1 MSAGPPAIPPQRRR
15 ARLHVGA
22 FRYSAVELLLA
33 LVLLFVSAP
42 LVEDLP
48 HGDLIEVVL
57 LTLVMVSAVLAVGGS
72 RRSLVVALVLV
83 SPALVGKWIHHLRP
97 DLISPLVHIIAAMVF
112 FLFVI
117 AHLLLFILRAGRVDV
132 NVLCAGLS
140 GYLLLGLLWIPAY
153 LLIAS
158 VDPGSFALKA
168 PSGTDA
174 QMDGFHAFYFSF
186 ITLCTVGYG
195 DVTPVSRMARMLA
208 VTEAITGIFYVAVLI
223 SRLVAVYSTT
233 QRHDGGGPQVPDR
246 KPTDPDP
253 KL

>member
-1 MSAGPPAIPPQRRR
+1 
-15 ARLHVGA
+15 
-22 FRYSAVELLLA
+22 
-33 LVLLFVSAP
+33 
-42 LVEDLP
+42 
-48 HGDLIEVVL
+48 
-57 LTLVMVSAVLAVGGS
+57 
-72 RRSLVVALVLV
+72 
-83 SPALVGKWIHHLRP
+83 LVGKWIHHLRP

-233 QRHDGGGPQVPDR
+233 QRHDGGGPQVPDQ
-246 KPTDPDP
+246 KPTDPAP

>member
-1 MSAGPPAIPPQRRR
+1 
-15 ARLHVGA
+15 
-22 FRYSAVELLLA
+22 
-33 LVLLFVSAP
+33 
-42 LVEDLP
+42 
-48 HGDLIEVVL
+48 
-57 LTLVMVSAVLAVGGS
+57 
-72 RRSLVVALVLV
+72 
-83 SPALVGKWIHHLRP
+83 
-97 DLISPLVHIIAAMVF
+97 
-112 FLFVI
+112 
-117 AHLLLFILRAGRVDV
+117 VDV

-140 GYLLLGLLWIPAY
+140 GYLLLGLLWMPAY

-233 QRHDGGGPQVPDR
+233 QRHDGGGPQVSDR
-246 KPTDPDP
+246 KPTDPAP